1 MPRKPAKWLYR
12 LIYRSVKLLSP
23 KYEIIGT
30 ENLPEG
36 GCAIIGN
43 HCHMYG
49 PIAAELYTPG
59 PHDTWC
65 AAEMMHLKEVPA
77 YAYRDF
83 WSHKPRAVKPFFKL
97 LSYLIAPLAVVV
109 FNNAH
114 TIEVYH
120 DLRVMSTFRT
130 SVEKLSQG
138 HRVVIF
144 PEHAAPHN
152 NILCDFQEN
161 FVDMALL
168 HYKKTGEALRFVP
181 MYLCPALKKMLFGA
195 PVVFD
200 PGVALAKERERVCN
214 ALMDEI
220 TRLALSLPKHR
231 VVPYPNMPT
240 GEYPESKPLTD
251 YTAKP

>member
-1 MPRKPAKWLYR
+1 MPRKPAPWLYR
-12 LIYRSVKLLSP
+12 LIRWSVKLFSP
-23 KYEIIGT
+23 KYEIVGA

-97 LSYLIAPLAVVV
+97 LSFIIAPLAYVI
-109 FNNAH
+109 FNNAR
-114 TIEVYH
+114 TIAVYR
-120 DLRVMSTFRT
+120 DLRVMSTFRE
-130 SVEKLSQG
+130 SVERLNEG

-144 PEHAAPHN
+144 PEHNAPRN
-152 NILCDFQEN
+152 NILCDFQQN
-161 FVDMALL
+161 FVDVALL

-181 MYLCPALKKMLFGA
+181 MYLCPALKKMVFGSPVLFE
-195 PVVFD
+195 
-200 PGVALAKERERVCN
+200 PGVPLAQERARICEE
-214 ALMDEI
+214 LMDEI

-240 GEYPESKPLTD
+240 REYPQSMPLTD
-251 YTAKP
+251 YRAKP

>member
-23 KYEIIGT
+23 KYEIIGA

-59 PHDTWC
+59 SHDTWC

-144 PEHAAPHN
+144 PEHAAPRN